1 MRDEQWLANE
11 LNQPM
16 FVVTAHDGSRDA
28 GCLVGFATQ
37 CSITPLRFI
46 VFLSKNNYT
55 YRVACSAAALGVH
68 VVPEGRLDL
77 AALFGEMT
85 GDEVDKLSETSWARG
100 PEATPILQA
109 CPDWFVGRIVDRFDV
124 GDHVGFVLKPEDGE
138 AGGASAV
145 GFQEVRHLQ
154 PGHPA

>member
-1 MRDEQWLANE
+1 
-11 LNQPM
+11 
-16 FVVTAHDGSRDA
+16 
-28 GCLVGFATQ
+28 VGFATQ

-55 YRVACSAAALGVH
+55 YRVARGAPVLGVH

-85 GDEVDKLSETSWARG
+85 GDDVDKLSQTSWARG
-100 PEATPILQA
+100 PEETPILDA
-109 CPDWFVGRIVDRFDV
+109 CPAWFVGRIVDRFDA
-124 GDHVGFVLKPEDGE
+124 GDHVGFLLKPEHGE
-138 AGGASAV
+138 AARATAV